1 MEVSM
6 DKGESR
12 QVLVPWTTR
21 DVWLGVAAFGAWLVV
36 AIGFGVFMLLLSWQI
51 DLGLFVTLWELPLVI
66 PAWWFTVRKYKVGW
80 RALGVQGFSA
90 DFLGVGVAL
99 LILAM
104 GFNLVYN
111 VVLSQ
116 FDLQA
121 QMDLVALFED
131 LSSPWLLLVGGIV
144 VAPVVEELFFRGFVF
159 AGLRE
164 RYGWWKAGLIS
175 AGLFAVLHFQPLMV
189 VPILLLGM
197 IFAYLYHRSGSIWPA
212 VIVHVLTNAAGL
224 GAAYLLS

>member
-1 MEVSM
+1 ME
-6 DKGESR
+6 KGNSR
-12 QVLVPWTTR
+12 QLSVPWTTR
-21 DVWLGVAAFGAWLVV
+21 DVWLGIVAFGAWLVV
-36 AIGFGVFMLLLSWQI
+36 AIGFAVFMLLLSWQI
-51 DLGLFVTLWELPLVI
+51 NLGLFVTLWELPLVV

-80 RALGVQGFSA
+80 RALGVRSFSA
-90 DFLGVGVAL
+90 DFLGIGVVL

-116 FDLQA
+116 FDLES

-164 RYGWWKAGLIS
+164 RYGWRKAGLIS

-224 GAAYLLS
+224 GAAYYLS

>member
-1 MEVSM
+1 MQEEDPGQRS
-6 DKGESR
+6 
-12 QVLVPWTTR
+12 VPWTTR
-21 DVWLGVAAFGAWLVV
+21 DVWLGVVACGAWLVV
-36 AIGFGVFMLLLSWQI
+36 AVGFAVLMLLLSAQI
-51 DLGLFVTLWELPLVI
+51 DPGLFVTMWELPLVI

-90 DFLGVGVAL
+90 EILGVGVGL
-99 LILAM
+99 MILSM
-104 GFNLVYN
+104 GLNVVYSL
-111 VVLSQ
+111 VLSQ

-121 QMDLVALFED
+121 QMDVVALFED
-131 LSSPWLLLVGGIV
+131 LSSPWLLLVGGIL

-164 RYGWWKAGLIS
+164 RYGWRKAGLIS

-212 VIVHVLTNAAGL
+212 VIMHVLTNAVGL
-224 GAAYLLS
+224 GAAYFLS

>member
-1 MEVSM
+1 MEE
-6 DKGESR
+6 GNSR
-12 QVLVPWTTR
+12 QVSVPWTTR
-21 DVWLGVAAFGAWLVV
+21 DVWLGIAAFGAWLVV
-36 AIGFGVFMLLLSWQI
+36 AIGFAVFMLLLSWQI
-51 DLGLFVTLWELPLVI
+51 NLGLFVTLWELPLVV

-80 RALGVQGFSA
+80 RALGVQGFSL

-116 FDLQA
+116 FDLES

-164 RYGWWKAGLIS
+164 RYGWRKAGLIS

-189 VPILLLGM
+189 LPILLLGM

-224 GAAYLLS
+224 GAAYYLS